1 MLNFRILNK
10 GERMR
15 IIPILAGAFAL
26 AATLQAQIALPPV
39 ALPVSPPIA
48 ELKQYLNL
56 TDSEVTA
63 LEGIVQQK
71 TQAQQQ
77 ISAQISQ
84 KYQALQA
91 LLQSASP
98 DPNAVGQI
106 MIDIQNLQKKLTP
119 STEPYHTEALAVLTP
134 SQVTLLANLNTALQ
148 LQTAAYQAVS
158 VNLLVQP
165 NRGGVVGVL
174 TPFPACPIFSGG
186 VPPPFPGGPIL
197 PGGPAPALP
206 PPGQ

>member
-1 MLNFRILNK
+1 
-10 GERMR
+10 MR
-15 IIPILAGAFAL
+15 ITSILAGALAL
-26 AATLQAQIALPPV
+26 AGTLSAQIALPP
-39 ALPVSPPIA
+39 ATISTFSPPIA

-56 TDSEVTA
+56 TDSQVSS
-63 LEGIVQQK
+63 LESIVQQK

-91 LLQSASP
+91 LLQSPSP

-134 SQVTLLANLNTALQ
+134 SQATLLANLNTALQ
-148 LQTAAYQAVS
+148 LQTAANEAVN
-158 VNLLVQP
+158 VNLLVRP
-165 NRGGVVGVL
+165 NPAGIVGVL

-186 VPPPFPGGPIL
+186 IPLPLPGGPIL
-197 PGGPAPALP
+197 PVPAPVLPLP